1 MKYKIYGDR
10 VKLIDSYLVPKSKFG
25 RELGAIRN
33 LHPSCRL
40 WKRSEGNIK
49 REWAAHTLA
58 YNLGIRREKTGDV
71 DLDYEP
77 KWYHNLAYWVVG
89 NIALWVIK

>member
-1 MKYKIYGDR
+1 MKYKIYSYR
-10 VKLIDSYLVPKSKFG
+10 VKLYDSYLISKSKFD

-49 REWAAHTLA
+49 REIATH
-58 YNLGIRREKTGDV
+58 NLLYSLCIRREKTKDV
-71 DLDYEP
+71 DLEYEP
-77 KWYHNLAYWVVG
+77 KWYMNLAYAIVG
-89 NIALWVIK
+89 TIALWVIK